1 MVWTYRNREW
11 DGGCQWLKG
20 GGNGEMLVKGHQLSV
35 IRWLSSGDP
44 TYGMVTTVNNTMCC
58 AELLSHVQLFETP
71 WTVACQAPLSMG
83 ILQARILAWIAIPS
97 SRGSSQPGIK
107 PRSPAL
113 QMDFL
118 LSEPS
123 RKLLCVN
130 VLTILR
136 RKWQLCEIIYYCKFR
151 LKLKKVEKITR
162 SFRFDLNQIPYDY
175 TVEVTSRLRD

>member
-1 MVWTYRNREW
+1 
-11 DGGCQWLKG
+11 
-20 GGNGEMLVKGHQLSV
+20 MLLEEGACYDQCVLLAKLLAFALLHFVLQGHTCLV
-35 IRWLSSGDP
+35 
-44 TYGMVTTVNNTMCC
+44 
-58 AELLSHVQLFETP
+58 
-71 WTVACQAPLSMG
+71 
-83 ILQARILAWIAIPS
+83 LQARILAWIAIPS

-151 LKLKKVEKITR
+151 LKLKKVGKITR